1 MNKFRVLYSHKAEAD
16 LDRIY
21 DFVANECHNHN
32 AAVKLLQRLT
42 KAVDDLSFMAD
53 SYHHFQEEPYLT
65 EGIRYFSEG
74 KYSVF
79 YKIIED
85 TAYVIRIVPGAVDLI
100 KALSEKEEK

>member
-1 MNKFRVLYSHKAEAD
+1 MNNFKVSYTKKAEAD

-21 DFVANECHNHN
+21 DFVANEYHNLN
-32 AAVKLLQRLT
+32 AAVRLLQQLT

-53 SYHHFQEEPYLT
+53 SYHHFQEEPYLS

-79 YKIIED
+79 YKIIDD
-85 TAYVIRIVPGAVDLI
+85 TAYVIRIVPGAIDLL
-100 KALSEKEEK
+100 KALSEIV